1 MKRVLRSCLDPL
13 PRFLSTR
20 GILLVV
26 GLVVAG
32 TAVSVHEYLESDRG
46 PANGWSNAGSVHAA
60 DSGARA
66 PARPFAGCDTRG
78 DAPCSV
84 LPPAPRRVTESGV
97 EPRPTPPTLYDPT
110 STSSG
115 S

>member
-20 GILLVV
+20 AVLLVV
-26 GLVVAG
+26 GLVIAG
-32 TAVSVHEYLESDRG
+32 TAVSVHEYLENDRSSS
-46 PANGWSNAGSVHAA
+46 AGWTSAGSVHAA
-60 DSGARA
+60 ESDGRA
-66 PARPFAGCDTRG
+66 PARGFAGCDPQG
-78 DAPCSV
+78 DAPCSA
-84 LPPAPRRVTESGV
+84 LPPSRRVTESAID
-97 EPRPTPPTLYDPT
+97 PRPTPATMYDPS